1 MRAMLLKAL
10 TRAKS
15 AKSVPK
21 TTSQIVYTL
30 LYNQHIGSVI
40 KYGNIKSSTVDGSAL
55 GVHFWVESFG
65 YVIDYEVYNMLNG
78 AIGKDGIMSIEELK
92 SIGLIYSGHEVKPT
106 LISNEVINFL
116 TASSDIV
123 LDSI

>member
-15 AKSVPK
+15 AKSIPK

-30 LYNQHIGSVI
+30 LYNQHISSVVKSGYI
-40 KYGNIKSSTVDGSAL
+40 KPSTVDESPL
-55 GVHFWVESFG
+55 GLHFWVESFG
-65 YVIDYEVYNMLNG
+65 YVIDYDVYNMLDG
-78 AIGKDGIMSIEELK
+78 KVGKDGIMSIEELK
-92 SIGLIYSGHEVKPT
+92 SNGLIYDGQEVQVKP
-106 LISNEVINFL
+106 ISNEVINFM